1 MNNEKGFVNVYD
13 DELMVK
19 LGIRPP
25 MVAPRDKSVWTK
37 TQFEQKTLKSL
48 RRNRRHIHFHTV
60 PEKSIPVRA
69 KLIIYLKK
77 NDKFPKTTYSTM
89 CWQNEINSI
98 LLNYYQKNKKTGFN
112 ECLILKYSYNGKTY
126 SPEQRPYW
134 FVSVRRK

>member
-98 LLNYYQKNKKTGFN
+98 LLNYYQKNKKSGFN

>member
-25 MVAPRDKSVWTK
+25 MVALRDKSVWTK

-98 LLNYYQKNKKTGFN
+98 LLNYYQRNKKSGFN